1 MRTDLLIPFI
11 GAWAALVVLPGPD
24 TALVIART
32 IGTSRRAGVIAAL
45 GSLTALA
52 GHVTFAAVGLSA
64 VVAQSATAFSVLK
77 YAGAAYLIV
86 LGLRLV
92 LADAPDAEAD
102 APAGASESVPAKRR
116 GAGFRQA
123 VLTGLLNPKSAIFF
137 LTFLP
142 QFVDPTSPTG
152 PQFAVLGVVVVVVA
166 GLWHAVLIAL
176 AGRLRQVVARPG
188 VRARFERLT
197 GTVFVVLGSKLATA
211 SR

>member
-1 MRTDLLIPFI
+1 MRTDLLIPFV

-32 IGTSRRAGVIAAL
+32 IGNSRRAGIVAAL

-52 GHVTFAAVGLSA
+52 AHVTFAAVGLSA

-77 YAGAAYLIV
+77 FAGAAYLIV

-92 LADAPDAEAD
+92 LADTPDAAD
-102 APAGASESVPAKRR
+102 EAPAAVPAPRR
-116 GAGFRQA
+116 HAGFRQA
-123 VLTGLLNPKSAIFF
+123 VLTGLLNPKSALFF

-142 QFVDPTSPTG
+142 QFVDPTSPAA
-152 PQFAVLGVVVVVVA
+152 PQFAVLGLVVVVVA
-166 GLWHAVLIAL
+166 GLWHAALIAL
-176 AGRLRQVVARPG
+176 AGRLRQVVARPR

>member
-1 MRTDLLIPFI
+1 MRTDLLIPFV

-32 IGTSRRAGVIAAL
+32 IGTSRRAGIVAAL
-45 GSLTALA
+45 GSLTALV

-64 VVAQSATAFSVLK
+64 VVAQSATAFNVLK
-77 YAGAAYLIV
+77 LAGAAYLIV

-92 LADAPDAEAD
+92 LADAPDANDAD
-102 APAGASESVPAKRR
+102 PTPAPARR
-116 GAGFRQA
+116 HAGFRQA
-123 VLTGLLNPKSAIFF
+123 VLTGLLNPKSALFF

-142 QFVDPTSPTG
+142 QFVDPASPAA
-152 PQFAVLGVVVVVVA
+152 PQFAVLGLLVVIIA
-166 GLWHAVLIAL
+166 GLWHAALIAL
-176 AGRLRQVVARPG
+176 AGRLRQVVARPRM
-188 VRARFERLT
+188 RARFERLT

>member
-1 MRTDLLIPFI
+1 MRTDLLFAFV

-32 IGTSRRAGVIAAL
+32 IGTNRRAGIIAAI

-52 GHVTFAAVGLSA
+52 GHVAFAAVGLSA

-77 YAGAAYLIV
+77 FAGAAYLIL

-92 LADAPDAEAD
+92 LADAPDA
-102 APAGASESVPAKRR
+102 APDTSVPQFQRPSRR
-116 GAGFRQA
+116 RAGFRQA
-123 VLTGLLNPKSAIFF
+123 VLTGLLNPKSALFF

-142 QFVDPTSPTG
+142 QFVDPTAPAA
-152 PQFAVLGVVVVVVA
+152 PQFALLGLVVVVVA
-166 GLWHAVLIAL
+166 GLWHAALIAL
-176 AGRLRQVVARPG
+176 AGRFRDVVARP
-188 VRARFERLT
+188 RAKARFERLI

>member
-1 MRTDLLIPFI
+1 MRTDLLLPFL

-32 IGTSRRAGVIAAL
+32 IGISRRAGIIAAL

-52 GHVTFAAVGLSA
+52 GHVTLAAVGLSA
-64 VVAQSATAFSVLK
+64 VVAQSAAAFSVLK
-77 YAGAAYLIV
+77 LAGAAYLIV

-92 LADAPDAEAD
+92 LADDPAAPGD
-102 APAGASESVPAKRR
+102 APAEASARR
-116 GAGFRQA
+116 RHAGFRQA

-142 QFVDPTSPTG
+142 QFLDPTSPTA
-152 PQFAVLGVVVVVVA
+152 PQFAVLGLVVVVVA
-166 GLWHAVLIAL
+166 GLWHAALIAL
-176 AGRLRQVVARPG
+176 AGRLRRVVDRPR

-197 GTVFVVLGSKLATA
+197 GTAFVVLGSKLATV

>member
-1 MRTDLLIPFI
+1 VRTDLLIAFV

-52 GHVTFAAVGLSA
+52 GHVTFAAFGLSA
-64 VVAQSATAFSVLK
+64 LVAQSATAFSVLK
-77 YAGAAYLIV
+77 LVGAAYLIV

-92 LADAPDAEAD
+92 LADAPDH
-102 APAGASESVPAKRR
+102 APAPAPATKRHV
-116 GAGFRQA
+116 GFRQA
-123 VLTGLLNPKSAIFF
+123 VLTGLLNPKSALFF

-142 QFVDPTSPTG
+142 QFLDPSSPAA
-152 PQFAVLGVVVVVVA
+152 PQFAVLGLLTVIIA
-166 GLWHAVLIAL
+166 GLWHVALIAL
-176 AGRLRQVVARPG
+176 AGRLREVVSRPRT
-188 VRARFERLT
+188 RARFERLT